1 MEEKH
6 SWKGLIDLSF
16 KTSASRSVAPVLYVA
31 FILLFLFQMVMSI
44 LGAISQLEASLVNGI
59 ILIVVAVIVAAL
71 EVLIIRALLE
81 AMLKL
86 FEIAEN
92 TKKQ

>member
-16 KTSASRSVAPVLYVA
+16 KTSASRSVAPVLYVSLSVL
-31 FILLFLFQMVMSI
+31 IMFQLVMSI
-44 LGAISQLEASLVNGI
+44 IGAVGQLESSLVNGI
-59 ILIVVAVIVAAL
+59 ILIAVAVIVAVL
-71 EVLIIRALLE
+71 EVLIIRAVLE
-81 AMLKL
+81 VMLKV

-92 TKKQ
+92 TKK